1 MNTQEIQQN
10 IESKTKEVAD
20 LKAKILAEHE
30 EIKKKEFE
38 QQQKKL
44 EEELVVL
51 QKQLDELKEVEK
63 NTTTDQTSKE
73 TQELKD
79 TVEVDSDWTYE
90 LMKWTKMDDK
100 LKEIGKSDAEIKEFA
115 EKIDK
120 VVRKYLDQELVWFSN
135 SIKNSMSVAIQF
147 AMMETLIKQWAD
159 GSAEFFTAF
168 SKTDSDKGAGTA
180 FEWLYKAFGTLWS
193 ANEFFVLANKVQNM
207 TWYLAD
213 KKNII
218 TQSKNIPE
226 LMNPVQCKALLSK
239 PIWSNQAQIDT
250 LDITTILTLNST
262 TAVDIHAWE
271 DELKKIINNDAIT
284 GVITEKT
291 ITAIEKSLN
300 TADKLLDTREKFQDK
315 TTDLI
320 DKIAWFL
327 DINIP
332 FLGNLGELADM
343 DFPTDI
349 FWKREDRPL
358 INFVLW
364 ILGFQGWLKWLHKKY
379 IQEKLDDM
387 DIDNDFI
394 TAVYAAF
401 EKNIDAT
408 ITNDSATST
417 WKICWLTASDAATE
431 SAIKAKIP
439 ADYGNLKK
447 SLVDNLSTA
456 TLNPVMVAKFAPAA
470 VITKDGK
477 SVIDMTQITG
487 KEDLFIDTYLKYIIP
502 LLADPNDDFI
512 QSKNIDT
519 NSFALAVM
527 GGLVGDKY
535 FIEWVNIWLVATT
548 DFKTSTTETP
558 SDQWKLDV
566 VNGKIDFSTWNF
578 TPEQIKNINALI
590 DEMKTNNITN
600 PYTQIGILSVIS
612 KESGFVPKSELWYW
626 KTSIADI
633 RAIFGDRVSK
643 YSDGELDAL
652 KKDDN
657 KFFEAVYGKDTDLWV
672 SMGNT
677 TSGDGYTYRGRGYN
691 QLTFK
696 NNYKKYG
703 DKIGEDLVGHP
714 DRLNDPLVAAKVA
727 LAFFAEWEANKSWKN
742 LSELVYTTKNESATH
757 FANINA
763 GGRTGSHSADAIAAA
778 EKFDVK
784 TENVA

>member
-1 MNTQEIQQN
+1 MDKKELQQN
-10 IESKTKEVAD
+10 IESKNKEIAN
-20 LKAKILAEHE
+20 LKAKILAENE

-73 TQELKD
+73 TQKLKD

-100 LKEIGKSDAEIKEFA
+100 LKEIGKSDAEIKKFA

-120 VVRKYLDQELVWFSN
+120 VVRKFLDQELEWFPN
-135 SIKNSMSVAIQF
+135 SIKNSMSVGIQF
-147 AMMETLIKQWAD
+147 AMMETLIKQWAN

-168 SKTDSDKGAGTA
+168 SKTDIDKGAGNA
-180 FEWLYKAFGTLWS
+180 FEWLYKAFGMLWS
-193 ANEFFVLANKVQNM
+193 VNEFFVLANKVQNM

-226 LMNPVQCKALLSK
+226 LMNPVQFKALLSK
-239 PIWSNQAQIDT
+239 PIWSNQVQIDK
-250 LDITTILTLNST
+250 LDITTILTLNSST
-262 TAVDIHAWE
+262 EVNIHAWE
-271 DELKKIINNDAIT
+271 DELKKIINDDAIT

-291 ITAIEKSLN
+291 IAAIESSLN
-300 TADKLLDTREKFQDK
+300 TADNLLDKRENFQDK

-320 DKIAWFL
+320 GKIAWFL

-332 FLGNLGELADM
+332 GFGNIGELADM
-343 DFPTDI
+343 KFPTDI
-349 FWKREDRPL
+349 FWKREDSPL

-364 ILGFQGWLKWLHKKY
+364 VLGFQGWLKWLHKKY
-379 IQEKLDDM
+379 IQEKLEKL
-387 DIDNDFI
+387 DIDNNFI

-401 EKNIDAT
+401 QKNIDTT

-417 WKICWLTASDAATE
+417 WTICKLTVSDTTTE

-447 SLVDNLSTA
+447 SLVNNLSTA
-456 TLNPVMVAKFAPAA
+456 TLNPAMVGKFAPAA

-477 SVIDMTQITG
+477 SAIDMTQITG
-487 KEDLFIDTYLKYIIP
+487 KDDLFIDTYLKYIIP
-502 LLADPNDDFI
+502 LLADPKDDFI

-548 DFKTSTTETP
+548 DFKTPTAEATP
-558 SDQWKLDV
+558 DPWKLDV
-566 VNGKIDFSTWNF
+566 VNDKIDFSTWKF

-590 DEMKTNNITN
+590 DEMKTNNILD

-612 KESGFVPKSELWYW
+612 KESGFVPKSEIGYW
-626 KTSIADI
+626 STPTADI
-633 RAIFGDRVSK
+633 RTTFGDRVSK
-643 YSDGELDAL
+643 YSDTELDEL
-652 KKDDN
+652 KKDDK
-657 KFFEAVYGKDTDLWV
+657 KFFDAVYGKETDLWV

-677 TSGDGYTYRGRGYN
+677 ESGDGYTYRGRGYN

-714 DRLNDPLVAAKVA
+714 DRLNDSLVASKIA
-727 LAFFAEWEANKSWKN
+727 LAFFTEWEAAKSWKK
-742 LSELVYTTKNESATH
+742 LSELTYTTKNEAATH
-757 FANINA
+757 FADINA
-763 GGRTGSHSADAIAAA
+763 GGHSGSHSANAIAAA
-778 EKFDVK
+778 TKFDVK

>member
-10 IESKTKEVAD
+10 IDTKTKEVAD
-20 LKAKILAEHE
+20 LKAKILAENE
-30 EIKKKEFE
+30 EIKKNEFE

-90 LMKWTKMDDK
+90 LIKWTKMDDK

-120 VVRKYLDQELVWFSN
+120 VVRKYLDQELEWFSN
-135 SIKNSMSVAIQF
+135 SIKNSMSVGIQF

-159 GSAEFFTAF
+159 GAAEFFTAF
-168 SKTDSDKGAGTA
+168 SKTDTDKGAGTA

-193 ANEFFVLANKVQNM
+193 VNEFFVLANKVQNM

-213 KKNII
+213 KKNVII
-218 TQSKNIPE
+218 QSKNIPE
-226 LMNPVQCKALLSK
+226 LMNPVQFKALLSK

-250 LDITTILTLNST
+250 LDITTILTLNSS

-271 DELKKIINNDAIT
+271 DELKNIINNDAIT

-291 ITAIEKSLN
+291 ITAIEKSLD
-300 TADKLLDTREKFQDK
+300 TADKLLDKREKFQDK

-332 FLGNLGELADM
+332 FLWNLGELAGM

-349 FWKREDRPL
+349 LWEKKDGWVL
-358 INFVLW
+358 NFVLW

-394 TAVYAAF
+394 TGVYAAF
-401 EKNIDAT
+401 QKNIDAT

-417 WKICWLTASDAATE
+417 WKICWLTASDTATE
-431 SAIKAKIP
+431 SAIKAKLP

-456 TLNPVMVAKFAPAA
+456 TLNPFMVGKFAPAA

-477 SVIDMTQITG
+477 SVVDMTQITG
-487 KEDLFIDTYLKYIIP
+487 KEDLFIDTYLKYIIS

-512 QSKNIDT
+512 QSQNIDT

-548 DFKTSTTETP
+548 DFKTSTTETAP
-558 SDQWKLDV
+558 YQWKLDV

-590 DEMKTNNITN
+590 DEMKIINILD

-612 KESGFVPKSELWYW
+612 KESGFVPKSEIGYW
-626 KTSIADI
+626 STPTADI
-633 RAIFGDRVSK
+633 KTTFGDRVSK
-643 YSDGELDAL
+643 YSDTELDEL

-657 KFFEAVYGKDTDLWV
+657 KFFDAVYGKETDLWV

-677 TSGDGYTYRGRGYN
+677 ESGDGYTYRGRGYN

-714 DRLNDPLVAAKVA
+714 DRLNDSLVASKVA
-727 LAFFAEWEANKSWKN
+727 LAFFAEWEATKSWKK
-742 LSELVYTTKNESATH
+742 LSELTYTTKNDAATH
-757 FANINA
+757 FADINA
-763 GGRTGSHSADAIAAA
+763 GGHSGSHSADAIAAA